1 MQIPVDPAII
11 DQADYLFEHLGDGDD
26 SFALVQGDQASYT
39 VIDWLGNFDDRGPWD
54 VAGTFNATENSTL
67 VRKDWVVSGNDDW
80 NSSRGNN
87 EDDSEWLVL
96 PEDAF
101 LNPDQVDDDWSFFEA
116 HIINDNTSAVEQIEN
131 PGLRLHPADDSGDG
145 LNEFTVDL
153 KLTTPDGDTEQIYN
167 AIWFGEEDNYNFDQ
181 FIDSDP
187 DGLSVSLREWDNWES
202 EQNSVLKIDRYGDNL
217 NRLSISEQ
225 PVQAHWSDYHPQ
237 IWIEG
242 NPFVA
247 GINKESVQD

>member
-1 MQIPVDPAII
+1 M
-11 DQADYLFEHLGDGDD
+11 
-26 SFALVQGDQASYT
+26 
-39 VIDWLGNFDDRGPWD
+39 
-54 VAGTFNATENSTL
+54 
-67 VRKDWVVSGNDDW
+67 
-80 NSSRGNN
+80 
-87 EDDSEWLVL
+87 
-96 PEDAF
+96 
-101 LNPDQVDDDWSFFEA
+101 
-116 HIINDNTSAVEQIEN
+116 
-131 PGLRLHPADDSGDG
+131 HPADDSGDG

-181 FIDSDP
+181 FVDSDP
-187 DGLSVSLREWDNWES
+187 DGLSVSLREWENWES
-202 EQNSVLKIDRYGDNL
+202 EQNSVLKVDRYGDNL

-247 GINKESVQD
+247 WDQQRISQD